1 MAFQVVSGDVQHP
14 NIVSYFYEL
23 VWNLPSLSISN
34 TLIASWG
41 VRFLN
46 SLAGS
51 VCRLCRRGLTGVFR
65 KNGLR
70 KGELLTCC
78 VMMAQWYERFWVFFR
93 LVSPLSASS
102 QNKSFVML
110 QEKLVGSSPTK
121 LSVLSV
127 CPAALTLVLLASG
140 KMLTCVTPPCSPPSP
155 PPPPLSSHT
164 VKWSPQSRIAACARA
179 SKVSQSAALK
189 WRKTCFQDVL
199 QFKYI
204 YLFWDR

>member
-1 MAFQVVSGDVQHP
+1 MKECPFKWYQVMFSIQTF
-14 NIVSYFYEL
+14 VSYFYEL

-34 TLIASWG
+34 TLMASWG

-78 VMMAQWYERFWVFFR
+78 VMMAQKYE
-93 LVSPLSASS
+93 PLHRI
-102 QNKSFVML
+102 KVFVML
-110 QEKLVGSSPTK
+110 QRKLVGSSPTK

-127 CPAALTLVLLASG
+127 CPTALTLVLLASG
-140 KMLTCVTPPCSPPSP
+140 KMLTCVTLPCSP
-155 PPPPLSSHT
+155 PPPPPPPPSSHT
-164 VKWSPQSRIAACARA
+164 VKWSSQSRIAACARA
-179 SKVSQSAALK
+179 SKVSKSAALK
-189 WRKTCFQDVL
+189 WQKTCSQDV
-199 QFKYI
+199 
-204 YLFWDR
+204 